1 MSCNSD
7 DSTEITNTDLVG
19 KWNWTN
25 TDGGVG
31 DNIHETP
38 ENTGK
43 TIHLILT
50 DNYHFSIEEN
60 GNETLN
66 GTYELSLKE
75 SIYSGG
81 FERFITLQTI
91 DQLYDGFVNNGI
103 VSVQQSTIL
112 KIADNNPDGLE
123 SGFEKME

>member
-31 DNIHETP
+31 DTIHETP

-60 GNETLN
+60 GNETSN

-75 SIYSGG
+75 SIYSGEY
-81 FERFITLQTI
+81 ERFISLQII
-91 DQLYDGFVNNGI
+91 DQQYDGFVNNGI
-103 VSVQQSTIL
+103 VSVQQSTLL
-112 KIADNNPDGLE
+112 KISDNNPDGLE